1 MATDEQR
8 TEAIETM
15 RQWLLAIPGFPA
27 DKAPAAAREL
37 VAQGEALRG
46 SADH

>member
-8 TEAIETM
+8 AEAVETM
-15 RQWLLAIPGFPA
+15 RQWLLAIPGFPP

-37 VAQGEALRG
+37 VAQGEALRSG
-46 SADH
+46 SR